1 MVRQHNPLS
10 SIDKKNYPNG
20 IYRSAEQGATLIV
33 VLLFLV
39 LIMLAGAIA
48 VRQSNTDL
56 KIATSDQINTVL
68 LQSSDSANQ
77 KLETMING
85 NPESEQYKDVTSA
98 VGVFGHFLLSED
110 NVTNEFIYCFN
121 PRTKKY
127 LTDNATIRQPTG
139 GYWSSLNKGVCDYAN
154 PNDYTS
160 ARQTVM
166 TQMSVTVTPP
176 DPNAERFG
184 QMVIGK
190 ETEDRTSKKFK
201 FDIRATSALPAYSEP
216 KAGGDK
222 CFEQTSIKANVATG
236 KKSLNECM
244 LAATTPSK
252 MLYEQADVEN
262 VSSSTICTPFA
273 RGSLNSKCVLTPPT
287 PPPIPGS

>member
-1 MVRQHNPLS
+1 MVRHCYPS
-10 SIDKKNYPNG
+10 SSTGKNTNMSLT
-20 IYRSAEQGATLIV
+20 YRSSERGATLIV

-48 VRQSNTDL
+48 VRKSNTDL

-85 NPESEQYKDVTSA
+85 SPTTSEYKDVVSA
-98 VGVFGHFLLSED
+98 AGVFGHFLLNPD
-110 NVTNEFIYCFN
+110 NAKNEFIYCFN
-121 PRTKKY
+121 PRTKRY
-127 LTDNATIRQPTG
+127 LTANATVREPAG
-139 GYWSSLNKGVCDYAN
+139 GYWSSMNSGICDYTKAS
-154 PNDYTS
+154 DYTS

-166 TQMSVTVTPP
+166 TQMSVTVTPTN
-176 DPNAERFG
+176 PNAERFG
-184 QMVIGK
+184 HVVVGK
-190 ETEDRTSKKFK
+190 EVEDRTSKKYQ

-216 KAGGDK
+216 KENGA
-222 CFEQTSIKANVATG
+222 CFAKTSISANVATG
-236 KKSLNECM
+236 EKSLNNCM

-262 VSSSTICTPFA
+262 VSSSTLCIPF
-273 RGSLNSKCVLTPPT
+273 GKGTLNAKCVLSPT
-287 PPPIPGS
+287 S